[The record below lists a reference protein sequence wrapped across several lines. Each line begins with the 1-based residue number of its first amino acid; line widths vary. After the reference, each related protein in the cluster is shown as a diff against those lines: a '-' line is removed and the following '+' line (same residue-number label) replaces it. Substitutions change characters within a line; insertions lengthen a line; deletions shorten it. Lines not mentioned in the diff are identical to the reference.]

1 MGHKGWMICS
11 GLVWMMVGLWLLF
24 KGIVLI
30 AEGALGSHPEI
41 SLSFRY
47 FASAQQ
53 GAAVL
58 VALGLFIGFIKGR
71 FVLSKTVRRVCLRI
85 SELSLPIRIKQVY
98 APSYLLLLTSM
109 MLLGMVVRFIP
120 IALDLKGAIDV
131 AIGSA
136 LLNGSMLYWRA
147 ARSYA
152 L

>member
-1 MGHKGWMICS
+1 MGRKGWMICS

-30 AEGALGSHPEI
+30 AEGALGAHPET

-53 GAAVL
+53 GAAL
-58 VALGLFIGFIKGR
+58 LIALGLLIGFVKGR

-85 SELSLPIRIKQVY
+85 SELSLPIHIKHVY
-98 APSYLLLLTSM
+98 APSYLLLLASM
-109 MLLGMVVRFIP
+109 MLLGMLLRFIP

-131 AIGSA
+131 AIGCA

-152 L
+152 